1 MDLLIIS
8 GEASG
13 DEHASLLVKDLN
25 RHFPDLT
32 VAALGGDNLKES
44 GAHLLFNLAEHA
56 VVGIIEVLKNYGF
69 FKKIFNHTLAWIRD
83 NKPRVVLLVDYPGFN
98 LRLANAL
105 MEEGLSCKG
114 GGDIKVLQYVS
125 PQLWAWKPNRRFK
138 MEKVLDGLAVIFPFE
153 VDCYEDVELP
163 VSFVGH
169 PFVDEKYSCPVRY
182 DKNGPLLLLPG
193 SRIQPIERILPV
205 FLDACENMDDILPKL
220 KIQLPVPNQQIKN
233 TVQKILS
240 SRIDLEK
247 RIEITEDLSNL
258 KARAAFMSSGTM
270 SLACALAGI
279 PGIIAY
285 KAHPITYL
293 VGRALIRVPFLG
305 MANLLLS
312 ENPPY
317 IEMIQGRATGNALA
331 VEMRKVILNTQ
342 IENHYVQASD
352 QLKEILKSPQES
364 GVAEWL
370 SDEMGLG

>member
-1 MDLLIIS
+1 M
-8 GEASG
+8 
-13 DEHASLLVKDLN
+13 
-25 RHFPDLT
+25 RC
-32 VAALGGDNLKES
+32 
-44 GAHLLFNLAEHA
+44 
-56 VVGIIEVLKNYGF
+56 
-69 FKKIFNHTLAWIRD
+69 R
-83 NKPRVVLLVDYPGFN
+83 
-98 LRLANAL
+98 
-105 MEEGLSCKG
+105 
-114 GGDIKVLQYVS
+114 
-125 PQLWAWKPNRRFK
+125 
-138 MEKVLDGLAVIFPFE
+138 
-153 VDCYEDVELP
+153 
-163 VSFVGH
+163 
-169 PFVDEKYSCPVRY
+169 
-182 DKNGPLLLLPG
+182 
-193 SRIQPIERILPV
+193 
-205 FLDACENMDDILPKL
+205 
-220 KIQLPVPNQQIKN
+220 
-233 TVQKILS
+233 
-240 SRIDLEK
+240 RIDLEK

-331 VEMRKVILNTQ
+331 IEMRKVILNTQ

>member
-1 MDLLIIS
+1 M
-8 GEASG
+8 
-13 DEHASLLVKDLN
+13 
-25 RHFPDLT
+25 
-32 VAALGGDNLKES
+32 
-44 GAHLLFNLAEHA
+44 
-56 VVGIIEVLKNYGF
+56 
-69 FKKIFNHTLAWIRD
+69 
-83 NKPRVVLLVDYPGFN
+83 
-98 LRLANAL
+98 
-105 MEEGLSCKG
+105 
-114 GGDIKVLQYVS
+114 
-125 PQLWAWKPNRRFK
+125 
-138 MEKVLDGLAVIFPFE
+138 
-153 VDCYEDVELP
+153 
-163 VSFVGH
+163 
-169 PFVDEKYSCPVRY
+169 
-182 DKNGPLLLLPG
+182 
-193 SRIQPIERILPV
+193 
-205 FLDACENMDDILPKL
+205 
-220 KIQLPVPNQQIKN
+220 
-233 TVQKILS
+233 
-240 SRIDLEK
+240 EK

-331 VEMRKVILNTQ
+331 IEMRKVILNTQ

>member
-1 MDLLIIS
+1 M
-8 GEASG
+8 
-13 DEHASLLVKDLN
+13 
-25 RHFPDLT
+25 
-32 VAALGGDNLKES
+32 
-44 GAHLLFNLAEHA
+44 
-56 VVGIIEVLKNYGF
+56 
-69 FKKIFNHTLAWIRD
+69 
-83 NKPRVVLLVDYPGFN
+83 
-98 LRLANAL
+98 
-105 MEEGLSCKG
+105 
-114 GGDIKVLQYVS
+114 
-125 PQLWAWKPNRRFK
+125 
-138 MEKVLDGLAVIFPFE
+138 
-153 VDCYEDVELP
+153 
-163 VSFVGH
+163 
-169 PFVDEKYSCPVRY
+169 
-182 DKNGPLLLLPG
+182 
-193 SRIQPIERILPV
+193 
-205 FLDACENMDDILPKL
+205 
-220 KIQLPVPNQQIKN
+220 
-233 TVQKILS
+233 
-240 SRIDLEK
+240 EK

-331 VEMRKVILNTQ
+331 IEMRKVILNTH